1 MRKFI
6 RLADVNLTTL
16 TAVDVDVNV
25 NVHPFG
31 CCCLDDVDV
40 TDLTTSG
47 RECSFGRWIVC
58 SGGGCLADVDVTG
71 LTESGVGVPVLRADT
86 LKLTRPALG
95 SEWMSDGERNL
106 T

>member
-40 TDLTTSG
+40 TDLTT
-47 RECSFGRWIVC
+47 
-58 SGGGCLADVDVTG
+58 VDV
-71 LTESGVGVPVLRADT
+71 SASSD
-86 LKLTRPALG
+86 AG
-95 SEWMSDGERNL
+95 SSVRVAAVWP
-106 T
+106 TWT